1 MKCHAKN
8 ASITISV
15 KSIGRTVEATGSEFR
30 TSTLRKTKR
39 IYYVESVMQPSAKT
53 LRTAASIAEKIE
65 ALQNQLEYLLENA
78 LKPQAA
84 PVRKLSVAR
93 KRSSSRPR
101 KKASPGKGTLT
112 PAVQQVLAE
121 TKGPVKAAAI
131 YEALLAKGYK
141 FTSPEPRKIL
151 GIRLYKMVGVQ
162 PVGNGLFRL
171 KKH

>member
-1 MKCHAKN
+1 LKYLAKN
-8 ASITISV
+8 TAIVISV
-15 KSIGRTVEATGSEFR
+15 KSIGLTIAATGSEFR
-30 TSTLRKTKR
+30 TSTLR
-39 IYYVESVMQPSAKT
+39 ESASTIRFEFVMQPSAKT
-53 LRTAASIAEKIE
+53 LRTAASIAEKID
-65 ALQNQLEYLLENA
+65 ALQNQLEHLLENG
-78 LKPQAA
+78 LKPQAE
-84 PVRKLSVAR
+84 PVRKLSVAQ
-93 KRSSSRPR
+93 KRSSSPPR

-141 FTSPEPRKIL
+141 FTSPKPRKIL
-151 GIRLYKMVGVQ
+151 GIRLYKMAGVQ

>member
-1 MKCHAKN
+1 M
-8 ASITISV
+8 

-65 ALQNQLEYLLENA
+65 AIQNQLEYLLENA

-121 TKGPVKAAAI
+121 KKGLIKAAAI